1 MNSAPGH
8 RLERSARQRV
18 RPVAQALLAAVLVL
32 AVGAGIWQAH
42 VDADRSLPAK
52 VQAVTSGLRCPTCSG
67 QSVADSESDL
77 AQQMRAVTAQ
87 QLAAGRTPEQVRAY
101 FVARYGNQVLLDPPL
116 SGLGLATRLA
126 PFALLII
133 GGLILS
139 RRLGGRRGIAF
150 GAAFTI
156 GLSGV
161 LVAAGALDPVIGAT
175 SSNAEPATVQTPTAV
190 RSPTP
195 TPTPTPAPTST
206 STTGVHAALV
216 ALRAGDDATAER
228 EARTALSRAR
238 KGSRA
243 WQDALLVLGLAEHDH
258 GDSQASATL
267 RRFLHEAPHHPAAP
281 MVRKLLAKS

>member
-1 MNSAPGH
+1 MNCERDRRP
-8 RLERSARQRV
+8 ERSAR
-18 RPVAQALLAAVLVL
+18 RPVRALAQVFLAAVLVL
-32 AVGAGIWQAH
+32 AVGAGIWRAH
-42 VDADRSLPAK
+42 VDADRTLPAR
-52 VQAVTSGLRCPTCSG
+52 VHAVTSGLRCPTCSG

-87 QLAAGRTPEQVRAY
+87 QLAEGRTPEQVRAY

-116 SGLGLATRLA
+116 SGLGLATRVA
-126 PFALLII
+126 PFALLIA
-133 GGLILS
+133 GGLILG

-156 GLSGV
+156 GLSAV
-161 LVAAGALDPVIGAT
+161 LVAAGALDPGIGPT
-175 SSNAEPATVQTPTAV
+175 SSSTQPAAGHTPAPV

-195 TPTPTPAPTST
+195 SPTPTA
-206 STTGVHAALV
+206 GIHAALV

-228 EARTALSRAR
+228 EARTQLSQAR

-258 GDSQASATL
+258 GDSGASATL
-267 RRFLHEAPHHPAAP
+267 QRFLHEAPHHPAAP
-281 MVRKLLAKS
+281 MVRKLLAKH